1 MELNS
6 TRFISIISL
15 LSLIFLSDCKST
27 ETIEVKNGFI
37 SNYKQM
43 ENVVREDSTIQQRW
57 TSRKLTRKIKPL
69 QPQSFFIK
77 PVIYYPNLTVDDQFN
92 HKSADMFKTYFD
104 TQLKTVNSFELS
116 IKISL

>member
-15 LSLIFLSDCKST
+15 LSLIFLSGCKST

-43 ENVVREDSTIQQRW
+43 ENVVR
-57 TSRKLTRKIKPL
+57 
-69 QPQSFFIK
+69 
-77 PVIYYPNLTVDDQFN
+77 DDRIVQFN
-92 HKSADMFKTYFD
+92 SAGH
-104 TQLKTVNSFELS
+104 QES
-116 IKISL
+116 